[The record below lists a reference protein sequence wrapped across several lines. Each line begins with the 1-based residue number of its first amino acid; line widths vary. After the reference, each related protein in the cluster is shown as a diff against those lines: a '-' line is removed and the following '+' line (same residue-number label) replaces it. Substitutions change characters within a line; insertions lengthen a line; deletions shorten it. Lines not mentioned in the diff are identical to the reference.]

1 MLAAAEKKGT
11 LEEFL
16 NWFKRRRHGAN
27 LEKMTTDLGKKQ
39 VAKKK
44 STKKRSNA
52 VKGPVTQ
59 IIDTLEQN
67 SSTTKNK
74 VS

>member
-1 MLAAAEKKGT
+1 M
-11 LEEFL
+11 
-16 NWFKRRRHGAN
+16 
-27 LEKMTTDLGKKQ
+27 EKMTIDLGKKQ
-39 VAKKK
+39 IGKKK
-44 STKKRSNA
+44 STRKRSNA

-59 IIDTLEQN
+59 IVDTLEQK